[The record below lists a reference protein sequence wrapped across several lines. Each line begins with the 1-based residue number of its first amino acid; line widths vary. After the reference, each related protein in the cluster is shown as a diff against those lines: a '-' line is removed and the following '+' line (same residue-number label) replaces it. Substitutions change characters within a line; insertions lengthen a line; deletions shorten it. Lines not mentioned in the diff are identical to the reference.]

1 MKKILILNCE
11 LGTQMQIYLALCDAY
26 KIEIAEDIEA
36 VMYYLRK
43 MRPEII
49 LLDYHLDESHSNVKT
64 GLDLARKLKK
74 KYCDLKIMM
83 LVDDAEVEFEFEGAD
98 RIADGILHKPI
109 KNSHLISNM
118 RRLATTPT
126 MA

>member
-64 GLDLARKLKK
+64 GLDLAKKLKK
-74 KYCDLKIMM
+74 KYGDLKIMM
-83 LVDDAEVEFEFEGAD
+83 LVDDEEMNFESEEGEL
-98 RIADGILHKPI
+98 IADGILHKPI

-118 RRLATTPT
+118 RRLAATPNL
-126 MA
+126 A